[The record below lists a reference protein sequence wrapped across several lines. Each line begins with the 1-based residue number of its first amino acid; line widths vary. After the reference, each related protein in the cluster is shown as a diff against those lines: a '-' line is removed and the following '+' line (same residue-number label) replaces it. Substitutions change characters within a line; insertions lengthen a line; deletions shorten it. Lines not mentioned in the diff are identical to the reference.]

1 MKDPNLEP
9 VIGSYNIVFKDG
21 KESPSNAYNQTN
33 RVSKYTVKT
42 LSTGQKFETEYGSYV
57 QKNSDCCQ
65 VFKQENPVVLIT
77 NEEDYKKGSYAHS
90 TATIYSMSDVVHV
103 RVLVD
108 YDKDTWVPVYENMTY
123 EEALE
128 YGKSL

>member
-21 KESPSNAYNQTN
+21 KESPSNAYEQIN
-33 RVSKYTVKT
+33 RVSKYTVHR
-42 LSTGQKFETEYGSYV
+42 LSSGEKYETEYGSYV

-65 VFKQENPVVLIT
+65 EFKQTNPVVLIT
-77 NEEDYKKGSYAHS
+77 NEEDYAKSKFNHS
-90 TATIYSMSDVVHV
+90 TATIYHMEDVDYV
-103 RVLVD
+103 RVVVD
-108 YDKDTWVPVYENMTY
+108 YDRDTWIPLYKEMTY
-123 EEALE
+123 KEALE